1 MPHILFRSDRRMLP
15 EARRPRITREGD
27 AWNAGK
33 GAPERHFAPGGRQPA
48 AQARPPALARY
59 DPGAGCVLA
68 VYPRKTT
75 MQKEEEPPQRRGDS
89 SEEPGSPGKTLL
101 TWAGG
106 PREVPT
112 T

>member
-1 MPHILFRSDRRMLP
+1 MRGTL
-15 EARRPRITREGD
+15 
-27 AWNAGK
+27 GK
-33 GAPERHFAPGGRQPA
+33 GAPERHSAPGGRQPA

-59 DPGAGCVLA
+59 DPGPGCVLA
-68 VYPRKTT
+68 VYPEMT
-75 MQKEEEPPQRRGDS
+75 QKKKSRPSGGATLLKNRAVT
-89 SEEPGSPGKTLL
+89 GKTLL